1 MAQKYVSCTFYPV
14 PLSEQIFHFST
25 TQEDLASYWLL
36 SAGLA
41 SGNDAKYFGA
51 CGVESKYPEKDL
63 TSVYLHAT
71 NPTILGLKTDCKQNS
86 CYSPT
91 DIKMFKNIVCNFKSE
106 LPKSELPVHSTL
118 TLCYKMIK
126 KALTYNWKV

>member
-1 MAQKYVSCTFYPV
+1 MYPERTFYAV

-25 TQEDLASYWLL
+25 TQEDLASHWLL

-51 CGVESKYPEKDL
+51 SGVESKYPEKDL

-91 DIKMFKNIVCNFKSE
+91 DIKMFKNMHVKNIVCNFKSAHNI
-106 LPKSELPVHSTL
+106 VHSTL

>member
-25 TQEDLASYWLL
+25 TQEDLASHWLL

-51 CGVESKYPEKDL
+51 SGVESKYPEKDL

-91 DIKMFKNIVCNFKSE
+91 DIKMFKNMHVKQYCVQ
-106 LPKSELPVHSTL
+106 L
-118 TLCYKMIK
+118 
-126 KALTYNWKV
+126 